1 VCIITSIWLAI
12 TSFRHAHQRIAIVA
26 LIVVVP
32 VTILFFLHDPIVM
45 VGLTLATLVFGFTIE
60 YWS

>member
-32 VTILFFLHDPIVM
+32 VTIL
-45 VGLTLATLVFGFTIE
+45 ATLVFGFTIE